1 MCAQPNAAGVPDA
14 GDTRPPPSADDK
26 EARKA
31 FHLAEIARFPER
43 SPAPA

>member
-14 GDTRPPPSADDK
+14 GDTRPAPSADDK

-43 SPAPA
+43 SRAPA